1 MGAKMNPFDLSGKV
15 AIIIGGNR
23 GIGLAIADGLASA
36 GAIAVIA
43 NRNAG
48 HGEGAAERI
57 RAKGLKAKA
66 ISVDVTQ
73 RKFVENLAASTLK
86 EFGRIDILV
95 NSAATIA
102 RKPIV
107 DVTDEEWDSLMS
119 TNLKGAFL
127 CCQVV
132 GRHMIERKQGKI
144 INMSSNIIQ
153 PLQPGRGVY
162 AITKAGL
169 TQLTRVLAFEWA
181 QYNVHVNAIAPGPTI
196 TDLNRK
202 FFEEHP
208 KDLRARIQSMPIG
221 RMGQPQDHVGA
232 ALLLASPASDFITGQ
247 TLFVDG
253 GSNLL

>member
-1 MGAKMNPFDLSGKV
+1 MD
-15 AIIIGGNR
+15 
-23 GIGLAIADGLASA
+23 
-36 GAIAVIA
+36 
-43 NRNAG
+43 
-48 HGEGAAERI
+48 
-57 RAKGLKAKA
+57 
-66 ISVDVTQ
+66 
-73 RKFVENLAASTLK
+73 KFHQ
-86 EFGRIDILV
+86 IDILV
-95 NSAATIA
+95 NSAAVIL
-102 RKPIV
+102 RKPIGE
-107 DVTDEEWDSLMS
+107 VTDEEWDFLLD
-119 TNLKGAFL
+119 TNLKGISI

-132 GRHMIERKQGKI
+132 GKHMIERKQGKI
-144 INMSSNIIQ
+144 INISSNVTQ

-162 AITKAGL
+162 AITKAGV

-181 QYNVHVNAIAPGPTI
+181 QYNIHVNAIAPGPTI

-208 KDLRARIQSMPIG
+208 EDLKARIQSLPIG